1 MTMLRKVASILVAAS
16 VAGYVVAAHAA
27 PRLGPG
33 DKLPEHLG
41 VDRDGE
47 AAESAKYLGRVVVVT
62 FWASWCAPCRQE
74 LPRLD
79 AIQRLA
85 GKDKLQVVAINI
97 EDRKRFLQVS
107 GALSS
112 LAVTFTHDFG
122 KEASETFGVHGIPH
136 CVIVGRDGRI
146 IAVHTGYDESQLD
159 RIIGEL
165 NEALAAK

>member
-1 MTMLRKVASILVAAS
+1 MRILGRLSSTLVAAFAT
-16 VAGYVVAAHAA
+16 VFLVAAHAA

-41 VDRDGE
+41 VDRDGG
-47 AAESAKYLGRVVVVT
+47 AAESGKYLGKVVVVT
-62 FWASWCAPCRQE
+62 FWASWCGPCRQE

-107 GALSS
+107 SALSS
-112 LAVTFTHDFG
+112 LAVTITHDFG
-122 KEASETFGVHGIPH
+122 SEASETFGVHGIPH

-159 RIIGEL
+159 RILGEV
-165 NEALAAK
+165 NAALAAN

>member
-1 MTMLRKVASILVAAS
+1 MRKPS
-16 VAGYVVAAHAA
+16 VAVIALLAACFLSLAHAA

-41 VDRDGE
+41 VDRDGDT
-47 AAESAKYLGRVVVVT
+47 AESAKYAGRVMVVT

-85 GKDKLQVVAINI
+85 GKDKLEVVAINI
-97 EDRKRFLQVS
+97 EDRKRFMQVS
-107 GALSS
+107 RALSS
-112 LAVTFTHDFG
+112 LDVTLTQDFG
-122 KEASETFGVHGIPH
+122 KEASEAFGVHGIPH

-146 IAVHTGYDESQLD
+146 IAVHVGYGEESLD
-159 RIIGEL
+159 SILAEVNG
-165 NEALAAK
+165 ALAAK